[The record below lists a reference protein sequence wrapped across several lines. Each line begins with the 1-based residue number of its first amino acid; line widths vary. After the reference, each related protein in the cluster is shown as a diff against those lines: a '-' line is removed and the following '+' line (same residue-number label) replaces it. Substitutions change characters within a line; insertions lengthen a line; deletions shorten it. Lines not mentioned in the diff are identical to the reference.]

1 MHHVADVGL
10 VDAHAEGVG
19 GHHDRGRIVHE
30 GPLVALA
37 LLGGEPRVVAGGRDA
52 ALAQVVAHLLHRR
65 PLGAV
70 DDARLGPS
78 LVDEGIQARQLLL
91 GLAPLH
97 RETQVGP
104 VEARD
109 RAGRVAQAQ
118 KAHDVAAHQIGGRG
132 RERRHGRADGQLSD
146 ELADGE
152 VRGAEVLTPLG
163 HAVGLVHGD
172 QREPRRTG
180 ELGEARIGQALGS
193 HVHEVVGA
201 LGRPAQHLGL
211 LSGRQ
216 RGIQV
221 RPADARFLHGPNLV
235 GHERH
240 ERAHDERHALHD
252 DGRHLVAHRLA
263 GTGGHDCQH
272 IATGKERRDHCLLP
286 RTERVVAETARQHSP
301 CLLHLLIHERSPPS
315 VASSFASQYSGYR
328 LYRGR
333 GKAVPKPSSVPGAFP
348 HRPLRRRHCVRL
360 SRIAPTRSAATPTAP
375 ARPQQR

>member
-1 MHHVADVGL
+1 M
-10 VDAHAEGVG
+10 
-19 GHHDRGRIVHE
+19 
-30 GPLVALA
+30 
-37 LLGGEPRVVAGGRDA
+37 VAGGRDA

-109 RAGRVAQAQ
+109 RAGRVAQTQ

-193 HVHEVVGA
+193 HVHEVIGA
-201 LGRPAQHLGL
+201 LGRRRSTSACCPGASVEFRYAPRMPASCTARTWSAMSDTSGL
-211 LSGRQ
+211 TTSAM
-216 RGIQV
+216 
-221 RPADARFLHGPNLV
+221 PSMTT
-235 GHERH
+235 
-240 ERAHDERHALHD
+240 
-252 DGRHLVAHRLA
+252 A
-263 GTGGHDCQH
+263 GTW
-272 IATGKERRDHCLLP
+272 
-286 RTERVVAETARQHSP
+286 
-301 CLLHLLIHERSPPS
+301 
-315 VASSFASQYSGYR
+315 
-328 LYRGR
+328 
-333 GKAVPKPSSVPGAFP
+333 
-348 HRPLRRRHCVRL
+348 
-360 SRIAPTRSAATPTAP
+360 
-375 ARPQQR
+375 